1 VTSQKELIEQI
12 RSDWS
17 TKIQSKICI
26 AILDYLFHDK
36 RKNISHITYTTLRK
50 VTGDIYTNEDL
61 MIAIQYLCG
70 DRVKLLDVKFE
81 LIEDE
86 QFFDIS
92 NIELKEAQETGELVH
107 PETGELIKD
116 YQEKVCLYFQPS
128 FLVKS
133 LTR

>member
-1 VTSQKELIEQI
+1 MTSQRELIEQI
-12 RSDWS
+12 KNDWS
-17 TKIQSKICI
+17 NTIQSKICI
-26 AILDYLFHDK
+26 AILNYLFHDK
-36 RKNISHITYTTLRK
+36 RKNISHITYATLRK
-50 VTGDIYTNEDL
+50 VTGDLYNDDDF
-61 MIAIQYLCG
+61 MRAIQYLCG

-86 QFFDIS
+86 KFFDIS
-92 NIELKEAQETGELVH
+92 NIELKEAEETGELVH

-116 YQEKVCLYFQPS
+116 YQEKVFLYFQPS